1 MFKRI
6 LVPLDNSA
14 LAERALAPAAL
25 LAKRCEAD
33 LLLVGATRERAFPG
47 LLTGAAPRQTD
58 KIERYLSVAATL
70 LSAEGVPVNTAVL
83 CERPAKGIAAHSE
96 DYDVDL
102 IVMATHGRTGLEALL
117 HSSVTWDVLG
127 LSPVPV
133 LALKPP
139 TEEEE
144 SQSSPRLPRFLT
156 EPAAPIIVPLDGSQL
171 AERAL
176 PLAQKLAWLYAHP
189 LVLVRAVSLPYLA
202 GGVIDYPMV
211 LTNLQEYSLEESGA
225 YLKRKQKEIAC
236 TGLEVRTESMFG
248 EAAACI
254 EACVQNYH
262 AGLVVMASRG
272 RGGLGRLLL
281 GSVARRVLN
290 RVDVPILLVP
300 AAQSLKKRAEEIA

>member
-1 MFKRI
+1 MFKRN

-33 LLLVGATRERAFPG
+33 LLLVGATKERAFPG

-70 LSAEGVPVNTAVL
+70 LSAEGVQVDTAVL
-83 CERPAKGIAAHSE
+83 SERPAKGIAAHSE
-96 DYDVDL
+96 DHDVDL
-102 IVMATHGRTGLEALL
+102 IVMATHGRTGLESLL
-117 HSSVTWDVLG
+117 HTSVTWDVLG
-127 LSPVPV
+127 HSPVPV

-144 SQSSPRLPRFLT
+144 RQSLPRLPRFLT
-156 EPAAPIIVPLDGSQL
+156 EPASPIIVPLDGSQL

-176 PLAQKLAWLYAHP
+176 PLAQKFAWLYAHP
-189 LVLVRAVSLPYLA
+189 LLLVRAVALPYLA

-211 LTNLQEYSLEESGA
+211 LTSLREYSLEESGA
-225 YLKRKQKEIAC
+225 YLKRKQEEIAR
-236 TGLEVRTESMFG
+236 TGLEVETESMFG

-254 EACVQNYH
+254 EACVQDYH

-281 GSVARRVLN
+281 GSVARRVLS